1 MDGPRQNTQLALA
14 FMDAPTGEAPKGV
27 QQGTEPSAAKR
38 EPERPAREER
48 LMEEVCER
56 NNLVKAWKQVRGNKG
71 SPGVDGKT
79 IGDTLDALRE
89 HWPAIRDQLL
99 QGTYRPQP
107 VRRVNIPKPGGGVRK
122 LGIPAVLDRGRTGG
136 VTLPPTR
143 FAAPIPSLGT
153 LKMTRWSSVRAIA
166 QAGRVPADRPLSRD
180 DARA

>member
-71 SPGVDGKT
+71 SPG
-79 IGDTLDALRE
+79 R
-89 HWPAIRDQLL
+89 
-99 QGTYRPQP
+99 
-107 VRRVNIPKPGGGVRK
+107 
-122 LGIPAVLDRGRTGG
+122 
-136 VTLPPTR
+136 
-143 FAAPIPSLGT
+143 
-153 LKMTRWSSVRAIA
+153 
-166 QAGRVPADRPLSRD
+166 
-180 DARA
+180 